1 MYMQSGVNT
10 LVIGRGYTMNKWGS
24 PAGAQPAYFNKLT
37 TPHIFNHFPATIP
50 QAAFPNV
57 YSFVDQY
64 KETVLMKVGTYE
76 YMSGIKQMARPAD
89 ITTPSGWSI
98 IAPNSGNENKFVAA
112 EDLKGFRRINIS
124 VEPYF
129 NNLFLYAYRTDNV
142 LEYLGFMP
150 VNFSAPMQVGETT
163 FISPY
168 DNQAMYD
175 GYNFMYYFCNTE
187 YYNRISSSF
196 ENLYTNYNNPDKNR
210 FDYYVTASNSYAA
223 YNDIQVSPA
232 SLTAEMF
239 EAMTELPCIGL
250 I

>member
-1 MYMQSGVNT
+1 MIMQSGVNSI
-10 LVIGRGYTMNKWGS
+10 VIKRGFNKAGS
-24 PAGAQPAYFNKLT
+24 PATTDAPAYFNQLT
-37 TPHIFNHFPATIP
+37 TPHIFNHFPASIP
-50 QAAFPNV
+50 QAAFPNM
-57 YSFVDQY
+57 YTYVDKD
-64 KETVLMKVGTYE
+64 KETILLKVGTYE
-76 YMSGIKQMARPAD
+76 YISGIRQMPRPAD
-89 ITTPSGWSI
+89 ISTPANYAV
-98 IAPNSGNENKFVAA
+98 IAPNGGNENKFIPV
-112 EDLKGFRRINIS
+112 EYSDGFNRINIS
-124 VEPYF
+124 AEPYF
-129 NNLFLYAYRTDNV
+129 NNLYLYAYRTDYN

-150 VNFSAPMQVGETT
+150 VNLSAPMQIGTVT
-163 FISPY
+163 FPSPY
-168 DNQAMYD
+168 DNQSIYE
-175 GYNFMYYFCNTE
+175 GYNFQYYFCNTE